1 MSKKIFFDFSTF
13 RSGLLMGMADAV
25 PGVSGGTIALILG
38 IYNKLI
44 FSLSEFLNFFRDS
57 FPQKASPNFFSSF
70 QFLSTLGVGMLVS
83 YFVITK
89 VLVGS
94 EGDEGLLL
102 RPSTAPYI
110 FALFFGLVLSSVK
123 EPWQRVENPTLR
135 RYALCFTAFIL
146 VLLYT
151 NLSLNYEG
159 GNILLIISGALALT
173 AMLLPGISGALVLLT
188 LGQYTVVAN
197 AVHDSEF
204 STIFYF
210 LLGGLLGLFT
220 FVPSMNF
227 MLLNYRQDVMSVLT
241 GLMIGSLATLWPW
254 KESYDTKGVSPNLG
268 IKEVFENFEI
278 LSIIGVTSF
287 FFLGYFL
294 YLALKS
300 LENKANL
307 PHETF

>member
-1 MSKKIFFDFSTF
+1 MSSKMDFSFSTF

-44 FSLSEFLNFFRDS
+44 FSLSDFLNFFKNR
-57 FPQKASPNFFSSF
+57 FPSELYNRFSESL
-70 QFLSTLGVGMLVS
+70 QFLLTLGIGMLVS
-83 YFVITK
+83 YYVITK

-94 EGDEGLLL
+94 DGEEGLLL
-102 RPSTAPYI
+102 RSSTAPFI

-123 EPWQRVENPTLR
+123 EPWQRVETRTFSTYIL
-135 RYALCFTAFIL
+135 LFVGLSL

-151 NLSLNYEG
+151 NLSIDNNG

-197 AVHDSEF
+197 AVHDSDI
-204 STIFYF
+204 SIIFYF
-210 LLGGLLGLFT
+210 LCGGLLGLFT
-220 FVPSMNF
+220 FVPFMNF
-227 MLLNYRQDVMSVLT
+227 MLINYRDNVMSVLT
-241 GLMIGSLATLWPW
+241 GLMLGSLATLWPW
-254 KESYDTKGVSPNLG
+254 KESYDSKGVSPNLG
-268 IKEVFENFEI
+268 LNQVFEDFGI
-278 LSIIGVTSF
+278 LSIIGTILSS
-287 FFLGYFL
+287 FLGFGL

-300 LENKANL
+300 LEKDNR
-307 PHETF
+307 

>member
-1 MSKKIFFDFSTF
+1 MTKKIIFDFSTI

-44 FSLSEFLNFFRDS
+44 FSLSDFLHFFKDRFPSKAFPKFLN
-57 FPQKASPNFFSSF
+57 SF
-70 QFLSTLGVGMLVS
+70 QFLFTLGIGMLAS
-83 YFVITK
+83 YYVITK

-94 EGDEGLLL
+94 EGEEGLLL
-102 RPSTAPYI
+102 KSSTAPFI

-123 EPWQRVENPTLR
+123 EPWQRVENRTSS
-135 RYALCFTAFIL
+135 RYVFCFIAFIL

-151 NLSLNYEG
+151 NLSLDKEG
-159 GNILLIISGALALT
+159 GNLLLIASGALALT

-204 STIFYF
+204 SIIFYF
-210 LLGGLLGLFT
+210 LCGGLIGLFT
-220 FVPSMNF
+220 FVPFMNF

-241 GLMIGSLATLWPW
+241 GLMIGSLSTLWPW
-254 KESYDTKGVSPNLG
+254 KESYNSKGVSPNLG
-268 IKEVFENFEI
+268 INEVFENFEI
-278 LSIIGVTSF
+278 LSILGTTF
-287 FFLGYFL
+287 FGFLGFGL

-300 LENKANL
+300 LEEKTN
-307 PHETF
+307 